1 MILFWAILFIE
12 FEAIGEGL
20 IKRKDP
26 VWSEFVFEEWFQD
39 VTAIL
44 LFLIWLV
51 LIGLPFESYYV
62 PVWKIIAGFVFVR
75 FMIFDISYNLTAGNK
90 WNYYG
95 TKKKY
100 DLFMI
105 KLGGFGWFL
114 KIIFGIMGICFL
126 LGYS

>member
-12 FEAIGEGL
+12 FEAIGEAL
-20 IKRKDP
+20 IKRNDP
-26 VWSEFVFEEWFQD
+26 VWSDFVFEEWFQD

-44 LFLIWLV
+44 LFLIWFV
-51 LIGLPFESYYV
+51 LIGLPFEAYYV

-75 FMIFDISYNLTAGNK
+75 FMIFDISYNLTAGNR

-100 DLFMI
+100 DKFMV

-114 KIIFGIMGICFL
+114 KLVFGAVGIAFL
-126 LGYS
+126 LGWS